1 MHAPRRPAQ
10 SSSLCRVAPQPF
22 FAYVAPHAPH
32 TRASPAPGSDGYFH
46 DWQVCFSC
54 HGRPRPP
61 PWLMQLLSH
70 FLFFC
75 LWSPFPAFFTHV
87 PPLTWPQAPRTPSW
101 NISAPDHHWLVREQ
115 APLTEQCI
123 YSSDHLYQ
131 NRLR

>member
-70 FLFFC
+70 FLFLPVVPLSGFFQPRA
-75 LWSPFPAFFTHV
+75 SPHLATGAADAVLEHFGAG
-87 PPLTWPQAPRTPSW
+87 PPLARARAGPF
-101 NISAPDHHWLVREQ
+101 D
-115 APLTEQCI
+115 
-123 YSSDHLYQ
+123 
-131 NRLR
+131 